1 MSYGSTV
8 EWRETTDHLQCNPQF
23 YGKPC
28 YNCALI
34 QLTTTMVAFVRFIL
48 IFTCRIPEL
57 DGSFEFALVQPF
69 TRRTGASR
77 RLDHD
82 LNLICLKAAP
92 RSSSIF
98 IPIASIVR
106 GAVLAPDPEN
116 ADEFLT
122 LSYLDDDMFLRL
134 KDATISGT

>member
-1 MSYGSTV
+1 M
-8 EWRETTDHLQCNPQF
+8 TDHLRCNPQF
-23 YGKPC
+23 YGKPR
-28 YNCALI
+28 YDCALI
-34 QLTTTMVAFVRFIL
+34 QLTESTVAFVCFIL
-48 IFTCRIPEL
+48 IFSCHIPEL

-77 RLDHD
+77 CLDRD
-82 LNLICLKAAP
+82 LNLIHLKATP

-106 GAVLAPDPEN
+106 SGVLAPDPEN
-116 ADEFLT
+116 VDEFLA

-134 KDATISGT
+134 KDSTVSGT